1 MESLKAQFMLDPD
14 IVFLNHGSFG
24 ATPRPVFDVFQEWQR
39 RFEFQ
44 PVAFVDREMPGY
56 LEQARSELGAYINS
70 PADNIVYIPNVTFAV
85 NLVARSL
92 GLGHDDE
99 VLASN
104 HEYGACDRTWLF
116 LSQKRG
122 FTYRRQP
129 ISLPI
134 TTAGATIEEFWRGV
148 TPKTK
153 VIFISHIT
161 SPTAIKLPVKKICK
175 KAREQGI
182 LVIVDGAHAPGQISL
197 DMRAIG
203 ADFYVGNCHKWLCG
217 PKGSAFLYARPEVQ
231 KLIEPL
237 VVSWGWG
244 ADRTF
249 SYGSDYLDYTQWTG
263 TNYPAAYLSV
273 PAAIQFQHNNDWV
286 SVRSRCHEMLEEVVN
301 RISDM
306 TGLPSIYPVSGD
318 FFEQMAAVPLPP
330 IDDLLA
336 FKRRLYERYRVEIP
350 VLSWQ
355 DTPLIR
361 ISIQGY
367 NSHEDVK
374 TLLVALAELLPLSR

>member
-39 RFEFQ
+39 RFECQ
-44 PVAFVDREMPGY
+44 PVAFVDREMPGF
-56 LEQARSELGAYINS
+56 LEQARSELGRYINS
-70 PADNIVYIPNVTFAV
+70 PADDIVYVPNVTFAV

-92 GLGHDDE
+92 ALGHDDE

-129 ISLPI
+129 ISLPV
-134 TTAGATIEEFWRGV
+134 TTTEAIIEEFWRGV

-161 SPTAIKLPVKKICK
+161 SPTAIKLPVKRICK

-182 LVIVDGAHAPGQISL
+182 LVIVDGAHTPGQISL
-197 DMRAIG
+197 DMQAIG
-203 ADFYVGNCHKWLCG
+203 ADFYAGNCHKWLCG
-217 PKGSAFLYARPEVQ
+217 PKGSAFLYARAEVQ

-273 PAAIQFQHNNDWV
+273 PAAIQFQNSNDWV
-286 SVRSRCHEMLEEVVN
+286 RVRSRCHEMLKEAIN
-301 RISDM
+301 RIDDL
-306 TGLPSIYPVSGD
+306 TGLSSIYPDSGD

-330 IDDLLA
+330 IDDIQI
-336 FKRRLYERYRVEIP
+336 FKRRLYEQYRVEIP

-355 DTPLIR
+355 GTPLIR

-367 NSHEDVK
+367 NSGKDIDK
-374 TLLVALAELLPLSR
+374 LLAALAELLT